1 MFLLQ
6 NRYTFGGGLQCNTEH
21 ACDPRRSEFL
31 SPSYSPENLVY
42 AMLWCECVWVRLC
55 ISDIPSG
62 ELPYQSPL
70 KFAWPRA
77 KLEDKNNP
85 FHERR
90 RRRRR
95 KIFLFLIWPNFF
107 YQVLAGSNKN
117 WIKAAIFLCEISLG
131 HLCGNFLHF
140 FGNPIIP
147 MNKCDLICT
156 LFGLPKW
163 CKSDL
168 KTRLKQFRVYHLEES
183 KNIVRTMLNNRRY

>member
-1 MFLLQ
+1 MQHGTCMGSTTL
-6 NRYTFGGGLQCNTEH
+6 RI
-21 ACDPRRSEFL
+21 SL
-31 SPSYSPENLVY
+31 SLSYSPENLVY

-85 FHERR
+85 LHER

-131 HLCGNFLHF
+131 HLCGNFFAF
-140 FGNPIIP
+140 FWQSDNPDEQVWPYLYFIWF
-147 MNKCDLICT
+147 T
-156 LFGLPKW
+156 
-163 CKSDL
+163 
-168 KTRLKQFRVYHLEES
+168 
-183 KNIVRTMLNNRRY
+183 